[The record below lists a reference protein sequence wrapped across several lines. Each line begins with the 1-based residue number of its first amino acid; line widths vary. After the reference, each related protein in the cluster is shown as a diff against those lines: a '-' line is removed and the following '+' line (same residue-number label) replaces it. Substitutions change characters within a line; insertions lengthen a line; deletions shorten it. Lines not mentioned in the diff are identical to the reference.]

1 MDGYKILILF
11 QFQNFPGM
19 SSQILTL
26 LPGAKTSVIK
36 VLFLPK
42 LSSFSLFLLCVSVM
56 TLNNPGSLSVPVD
69 LVEVGSQAIY

>member
-1 MDGYKILILF
+1 MDGYKTLILF

-26 LPGAKTSVIK
+26 LPGAKASVIK

-42 LSSFSLFLLCVSVM
+42 CPSFSLFLLHVSEM
-56 TLNNPGSLSVPVD
+56 TLNDPGSLSVQVN
-69 LVEVGSQAIY
+69 EVQVSS